1 MYQELENEIA
11 TTIGAVVC
19 GECPRCDA
27 AYQERCLM
35 LYDIEARDV
44 VDLLIKKGV
53 LKERGSRHETDL

>member
-19 GECPRCDA
+19 GECPHCDSE
-27 AYQERCLM
+27 YQGRCLM
-35 LYDIEARDV
+35 LYEIEARAV

-53 LKERGSRHETDL
+53 LKERESWHETDI